1 MATQLETEQGIVRVP
16 TGTWRVDPTHSSIEF
31 EVKHMM
37 IATVRGRFKEFEGTI
52 VAAPDIDDSRVFGT
66 VKAASIDTNE
76 AKRDEHL
83 RSPDFLDV
91 ERYPEIRFEST
102 HIEPL
107 GGPKYR
113 ITGELT
119 IKDQTRE
126 VTFDSS
132 VEGAMKDP
140 WGNDRVGIKV
150 RGTIKRTEFG
160 LTWQQVLETGGFL
173 VGEEVKILIDVSA
186 VRDAAEGG

>member
-1 MATQLETEQGIVRVP
+1 MATQLQTEQGIVRVP
-16 TGTWRVDPTHSSIEF
+16 TGTWRIDPAHSSIEF

-37 IATVRGRFKEFEGTI
+37 IATVRGRFKDFEGTI
-52 VAAPDIDDSRVFGT
+52 EAAPDINDSRVYGT
-66 VKAASIDTNE
+66 VKAASIDTNQPQ
-76 AKRDEHL
+76 RDEHL

-119 IKDQTRE
+119 IRDQTRA
-126 VTFDSS
+126 VTLDST
-132 VEGAMKDP
+132 VEGAEKDP
-140 WGNDRVGIKV
+140 WGHDRVGISV
-150 RGTIKRTEFG
+150 RGAIKRSDFG
-160 LTWQQVLETGGFL
+160 LRWNQALETGGFVL
-173 VGEEVKILIDVSA
+173 GEEVKILIDVSA